1 MSKVKVYIGM
11 GTCGLA
17 QGALEIKK
25 TIEDFLDT
33 RKINFEIVPVGCIG
47 YCSREV
53 MVDFEFESMP
63 RISYCEITPQNTVE
77 FLIELIDNKNYSN
90 KWLLG
95 TYKKSPNLV
104 CLYETPYFVK
114 QKRVALE
121 NCGIINPYS
130 IDEYSAVHGFVALKK
145 VLSAMKPEDVIDEIK
160 KSGLRGRGGGGFP
173 TAIKWELA
181 FKQPGTKKY
190 IVMNADEGDPGAFM
204 DRAILES
211 DPFRVIEGITIGAY
225 ATGASAGYIYARAE
239 YPLAIERLE
248 NAIKICKEKGY
259 LGKNIMNSKFSFD
272 LKVKKGAGAFVCGE
286 ETALLASIEGKR
298 GMPTPRPPY
307 PAEKGLFGKPTVI
320 NNVETFANVPWIL
333 REGSD
338 KFAAYG
344 VGNSRGTKVFAVT
357 GRVKYSGLIEVPMGI
372 TLKELIYD
380 IAGGVPEGRKFKAV
394 QIGGPSGAC
403 MPEKLMDTK
412 ITYEELKANGA
423 MMGSGGMV
431 VMDDTTC
438 MVDVARFFM
447 NFIQTESCG
456 KCIPCREGT
465 KRLYEIL
472 DRIVLNTSN
481 QKKSSDEL
489 LRFKGVLEL
498 EELCSVI
505 KNSSLCGLG
514 QTASNPVL
522 STLKHFRDEYEAH
535 IFEKKC
541 PTHVC
546 SSMVKCS
553 IISEKCKGC
562 SLCAR
567 KCPHGAIYGKPGSPY
582 LIAADKC
589 TGCLVCI
596 STCKF
601 SAIVKE

>member
-1 MSKVKVYIGM
+1 MSKTKVYIGM

-17 QGALEIKK
+17 QGAVEIQKA
-25 TIEDFLDT
+25 IEDFLGQ
-33 RKINFEIVPVGCIG
+33 KKMPYEIVPVGCIG

-53 MVDFEFESMP
+53 MVDIELENMP
-63 RISYCEITPQNTVE
+63 RISFCEITPENVKE
-77 FLIELIDNKNYSN
+77 FMAEVIDNKNINN

-95 TYKKSPNLV
+95 TYKKTANYPYI
-104 CLYETPYFVK
+104 YETPYFVK

-130 IDEYSAVHGFVALKK
+130 IDEYIAAKGFQALQRT
-145 VLSAMKPEDVIDEIK
+145 LAMKPEEVIEQIK

-181 FKQPGTKKY
+181 AKQKSNKKY
-190 IVMNADEGDPGAFM
+190 MVMNADEGDPGAFM
-204 DRAILES
+204 DRAVLES

-225 ATGASAGYIYARAE
+225 AIGASFGYIYARAE

-248 NAIKICKEKGY
+248 NAIEIAKKKGY
-259 LGKNIMNSKFSFD
+259 LGKNILGSKFTFE

-286 ETALLASIEGKR
+286 ETALLGSIEGKR
-298 GMPTPRPPY
+298 GMPSPRPPY

-320 NNVETFANVPWIL
+320 NNVETFANVPWII
-333 REGSD
+333 REGAE
-338 KFAAYG
+338 KFYAFG
-344 VGNSRGTKVFAVT
+344 EKNSRGTKVFAVT
-357 GRVKYSGLIEVPMGI
+357 GNVKYSGLIEVPMGV
-372 TLKELIYD
+372 TLRELIND
-380 IAGGVPEGRKFKAV
+380 IAGGVPNGRSFKAV

-403 MPEKLMDTK
+403 MPAKLLDTR
-412 ITYEELKANGA
+412 ITYEDLKDNGA
-423 MMGSGGMV
+423 MMGSGGLV
-431 VMDDTTC
+431 VMDDTAC

-447 NFIQTESCG
+447 NFIQNESCG

-481 QKKSSDEL
+481 RKNSPDEL
-489 LRFKGVLEL
+489 LRFKSVLEL
-498 EELCSVI
+498 EELCTVI
-505 KNSSLCGLG
+505 KDSSLCGLG

-522 STLKHFRDEYEAH
+522 SSLKHFRDEYEAH

-553 IISEKCKGC
+553 VVQEKCKGC
-562 SLCAR
+562 SLCAK
-567 KCPHGAIYGKPGSPY
+567 KCPQGAIYGKPGSPY
-582 LIAADKC
+582 IVAHDKC

-596 STCKF
+596 SSCKF
-601 SAIVKE
+601 GAIIKE

>member
-1 MSKVKVYIGM
+1 MSKTKVYIGM

-17 QGALEIKK
+17 QGAVEIQKA
-25 TIEDFLDT
+25 IEDFLSQ
-33 RKINFEIVPVGCIG
+33 KKMPYEIVPVGCIG

-53 MVDFEFESMP
+53 MVDIELENMP
-63 RISYCEITPQNTVE
+63 RISFCEITPENVKELMVE
-77 FLIELIDNKNYSN
+77 VIDNNNINN

-95 TYKKSPNLV
+95 TYKKTANYP
-104 CLYETPYFVK
+104 YIFETPYFVK

-130 IDEYSAVHGFVALKK
+130 VEEYVEAKGFQALQRT
-145 VLSAMKPEDVIDEIK
+145 LAMKPEEVIEQIK

-173 TAIKWELA
+173 TATKWELA
-181 FKQPGTKKY
+181 AKQKSNKKY
-190 IVMNADEGDPGAFM
+190 MVMNADEGDPGAFM
-204 DRAILES
+204 DRAVLES

-225 ATGASAGYIYARAE
+225 AIGASFGYIYARAE

-248 NAIKICKEKGY
+248 NAIEIAKKKGY
-259 LGKNIMNSKFSFD
+259 LGKNILGSKFSFE
-272 LKVKKGAGAFVCGE
+272 LKIKKGAGAFVCGE
-286 ETALLASIEGKR
+286 ETALLGSIEGKR

-320 NNVETFANVPWIL
+320 NNVETFANVPWII
-333 REGSD
+333 REGAE
-338 KFAAYG
+338 KFYAFG
-344 VGNSRGTKVFAVT
+344 EQNSRGTKVFAVT
-357 GRVKYSGLIEVPMGI
+357 GNVKYSGLIEVPMGV
-372 TLKELIYD
+372 TLRELIYD
-380 IAGGVPEGRKFKAV
+380 IAGGIPNGRTFKAV

-403 MPEKLMDTK
+403 MPTKLLDTK
-412 ITYEELKANGA
+412 ITYEALKENGA
-423 MMGSGGMV
+423 MMGSGGLV
-431 VMDDTTC
+431 VMDDTAC

-447 NFIQTESCG
+447 NFIQNESCG

-481 QKKSSDEL
+481 RKNSPDEL
-489 LRFKGVLEL
+489 LRFKSVLEL
-498 EELCSVI
+498 EELCTVI
-505 KNSSLCGLG
+505 KDSSLCGLG

-522 STLKHFRDEYEAH
+522 SSLKHFRDEYEAH

-553 IISEKCKGC
+553 VVQEKCKGC
-562 SLCAR
+562 SLCAK
-567 KCPHGAIYGKPGSPY
+567 KCPQGAIYGKPGSPY
-582 LIAADKC
+582 IVAHDKC

-596 STCKF
+596 SSCKF
-601 SAIVKE
+601 GAIIKE

>member
-1 MSKVKVYIGM
+1 MKKAKVYIGM

-25 TIEDFLDT
+25 TIEDFLEV
-33 RKINFEIVPVGCIG
+33 RKITFEVTPVGCIG

-53 MVDFEFESMP
+53 MVDFEFEGMP
-63 RISYCEITPQNTVE
+63 RISYCELSPQNVTE
-77 FLIELIDNKNYSN
+77 FLIELIDNKNLTN
-90 KWLLG
+90 KWILG
-95 TYKKSPNLV
+95 TYKKTPGYPFI
-104 CLYETPYFVK
+104 YENTFFAK
-114 QKRVALE
+114 QKRIALE

-130 IDEYSAVHGFVALKK
+130 LDEYITAHGFEALKK
-145 VLSAMKPEDVIDEIK
+145 VLSTLKPEDVIEQIK

-173 TAIKWELA
+173 TAIKWDIA
-181 FKQPGTKKY
+181 NKQPGPKKY
-190 IVMNADEGDPGAFM
+190 IIMNADEGDPGAFM
-204 DRAILES
+204 DRAVLES
-211 DPFRVIEGITIGAY
+211 DPYRVIEGMCIGAY
-225 ATGASAGYIYARAE
+225 AIGAQFGYIYARAE

-248 NAIKICKEKGY
+248 NALEICKKRGFI
-259 LGKNIMNSKFSFD
+259 GKNILNSKFSFD
-272 LKVKKGAGAFVCGE
+272 LKIKKGAGAFVCGE
-286 ETALLASIEGKR
+286 ETALIASIEGKR
-298 GMPTPRPPY
+298 GMPIPRPPY

-320 NNVETFANVPWIL
+320 NNVETFANVPWII
-333 REGSD
+333 REGAD
-338 KFAAYG
+338 KFAAFG
-344 VGNSRGTKVFAVT
+344 IGKSLGTKVFAVT
-357 GRVKYSGLIEVPMGI
+357 GNVKNSGLIEVPMGV
-372 TLKELIYD
+372 TLRELIND
-380 IAGGVPEGRKFKAV
+380 IAGGVPDGRKFKAV
-394 QIGGPSGAC
+394 QIGGPSGGC
-403 MPEKLMDTK
+403 MPANLLDTK
-412 ITYEELKANGA
+412 ITYEDLTANGA
-423 MMGSGGMV
+423 IMGSGGLV
-431 VMDDTTC
+431 VMDDTAC

-447 NFIQTESCG
+447 NFIQNESCG

-472 DRIVLNTSN
+472 DRIVLNASN
-481 QKKSSDEL
+481 QKNSTEEL

-505 KNSSLCGLG
+505 KNSSLCALG

-522 STLKHFRDEYEAH
+522 STLKHFRHEYETH

-553 IISEKCKGC
+553 IMPEKCKGC

-567 KCPHGAIYGKPGSPY
+567 KCPQGAIYGKPGTPY
-582 LIAADKC
+582 VIATDKC
-589 TGCLVCI
+589 TGCLLCL

>member
-1 MSKVKVYIGM
+1 MDKVKVYIGM

-25 TIEDFLDT
+25 TIEDFLT
-33 RKINFEIVPVGCIG
+33 VRKISFEMIPVGCIG

-53 MVDFEFESMP
+53 MVDFEFASMP
-63 RISYCEITPQNTVE
+63 RISYCEITPQNATE

-90 KWLLG
+90 KWMLG
-95 TYKKSPNLV
+95 TYKKTPGFT
-104 CLYETPYFVK
+104 CIYDTPYFVK
-114 QKRVALE
+114 QRRVALE
-121 NCGIINPYS
+121 NCGIVNPYS
-130 IDEYSAVHGFVALKK
+130 LEDYSGTMGFVALKK
-145 VLSAMKPEDVIDEIK
+145 VLSTMKPENVIDEIK

-181 FKQPGTKKY
+181 LKQPGGKKY

-204 DRAILES
+204 DRAVLES

-225 ATGASAGYIYARAE
+225 AIGASFGYIYARAE

-259 LGKNIMNSKFSFD
+259 LGKNIMNSKFNFE

-320 NNVETFANVPWIL
+320 NNVETFANVPWII
-333 REGSD
+333 REGSS
-338 KFAAYG
+338 KFAAFG
-344 VGNSRGTKVFAVT
+344 EGKSLGTKVFAVT

-372 TLKELIYD
+372 TLRTLIND
-380 IAGGVPEGRKFKAV
+380 IAGGVPDGRKFKAV

-412 ITYEELKANGA
+412 ITYEDLKDNGA
-423 MMGSGGMV
+423 RMGSGGMV

-447 NFIQTESCG
+447 NFIQNESCG

-498 EELCSVI
+498 EELCAVI

-553 IISEKCKGC
+553 IVTEKCRGC

-567 KCPHGAIYGKPGSPY
+567 KCPQGAIYGKPGTPY
-582 LIAADKC
+582 IIAADKC
-589 TGCLVCI
+589 TGCLLCL